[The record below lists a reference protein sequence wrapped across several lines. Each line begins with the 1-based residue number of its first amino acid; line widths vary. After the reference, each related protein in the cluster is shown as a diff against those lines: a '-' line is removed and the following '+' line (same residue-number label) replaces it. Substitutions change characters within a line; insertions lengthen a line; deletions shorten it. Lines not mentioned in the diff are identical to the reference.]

1 MNLSSFVWNT
11 DKDDPQILTIN
22 IPKLKIGPVK
32 GSKITKVTGAHNPI
46 YLELSVARTT
56 LVISKTG
63 YVYIWHIKASMLSK
77 FSSAKS
83 C

>member
-1 MNLSSFVWNT
+1 MNISSLAWNT

-56 LVISKTG
+56 LVFFKNWICIYMAYKSIN
-63 YVYIWHIKASMLSK
+63 VIKIQ
-77 FSSAKS
+77 
-83 C
+83 